1 MLFLEGKNGTFAR
14 KLGTCFLALQSL
26 NIKYCIQIIQPVPDD
41 LGILAHYV
49 SIYPL
54 APQCDNS
61 CATLVHVQ
69 LRIHPAT
76 TWDLGKQ
83 NKNILDTVF
92 DDSALKLSLKYEY
105 LWHIK

>member
-1 MLFLEGKNGTFAR
+1 MISSAPILKHQRFFLRELT
-14 KLGTCFLALQSL
+14 
-26 NIKYCIQIIQPVPDD
+26 YIQIIQPVPDD

-105 LWHIK
+105 L